1 MQKNLIQNTTCIL
14 TGKILKSN
22 ISNMKTLWFNKQ
34 AMNLPFLEA
43 FLTIV
48 PLSTLTGKLKD
59 LQWRPP
65 VIIKHLH
72 GEDIT
77 AQLLSLCLRYQNE
90 LLQWV
95 AYTATRLKM
104 YSVTYIK
111 FVIKYQQQLYRM
123 YCLSVWQGY
132 LNIEVKAVILSIQVT
147 ICFPRLNPR
156 KKNISLTVW
165 MIIVGTFDSTIS

>member
-59 LQWRPP
+59 L
-65 VIIKHLH
+65 
-72 GEDIT
+72 
-77 AQLLSLCLRYQNE
+77 
-90 LLQWV
+90 
-95 AYTATRLKM
+95 
-104 YSVTYIK
+104 
-111 FVIKYQQQLYRM
+111 
-123 YCLSVWQGY
+123 
-132 LNIEVKAVILSIQVT
+132 
-147 ICFPRLNPR
+147 
-156 KKNISLTVW
+156 
-165 MIIVGTFDSTIS
+165 